1 MKESKIL
8 NSENIGDVLEEQSV
22 NSYLDFF
29 KMNVLEL
36 LQAKLAEGENYKFTE
51 EDIEEIS
58 DYLLNND
65 DLFDM
70 LDNFIID
77 EMNKYKFYK
86 EEN

>member
-1 MKESKIL
+1 MKENKIL
-8 NSENIGDVLEEQSV
+8 TSENIEDVLEEQSV

-36 LQAKLAEGENYKFTE
+36 LQEKLAEGKDYKFTE

-65 DLFDM
+65 ELFDT
-70 LDNFIID
+70 LDSFIIE
-77 EMNKYKFYK
+77 EMDKYKSYQ
-86 EEN
+86 E

>member
-1 MKESKIL
+1 MKENKIL
-8 NSENIGDVLEEQSV
+8 TSENIGDVLEEQSV

-36 LQAKLAEGENYKFTE
+36 LQAKLAEGEDYKFTE

-65 DLFDM
+65 ELFDT
-70 LDNFIID
+70 LDSFIIE
-77 EMNKYKFYK
+77 EMDKYKSYQ
-86 EEN
+86 E